1 MRVRRQ
7 RGQAAIIG
15 AIFFFVFAMAVFG
28 ALAALV
34 AAQYSMTRQAT
45 AAQLLVGGKAEE
57 SLSVSI
63 SSGTVTVRNNG
74 PNTAVITYYI
84 GINSLGQ
91 QIVATNPQPAVAPQG
106 TIKFSVSSSY
116 TSVGVITSYGNM
128 WWS

>member
-1 MRVRRQ
+1 MKIRR

-28 ALAALV
+28 AFAALV
-34 AAQYSMTRQAT
+34 AVQYSMTRQAT
-45 AAQLLVGGKAEE
+45 AAQLLVGGKVEE
-57 SLSVSI
+57 SLTVTLK
-63 SSGTVTVRNNG
+63 SGTVTVSNNG

-84 GINSLGQ
+84 GINRLGQ
-91 QIVATNPQPAVAPQG
+91 QTIVATNPQPAVAPRG
-106 TIKFSVSSSY
+106 TITFSVSTSY